1 MSEIALLDFTQE
13 ITCVFLQRSGNFPTA
28 PRHGNDQ
35 QQAAKLRN
43 FAPLSECSL
52 DWKRRR
58 CNSISFWITSDRWLR
73 PSAYCTIAAF
83 SPAKPPSENY
93 FPVTSTITSE
103 QFIIYY
109 LNATT
114 GQYHSYR
121 LLLFILIMYGH
132 FSFPFVILFFKSTFY
147 TAELPVSILCS
158 QSLPFLIP
166 FSCINGFC
174 SPSKSFL
181 PGVTWPSILKQLLVI
196 NIFMF
201 TLFTQLTL
209 ISALQ
214 DRLS

>member
-1 MSEIALLDFTQE
+1 MAETISILHNRCLRTSQTTIWKLFS
-13 ITCVFLQRSGNFPTA
+13 CNFN
-28 PRHGNDQ
+28 HY
-35 QQAAKLRN
+35 
-43 FAPLSECSL
+43 
-52 DWKRRR
+52 DW
-58 CNSISFWITSDRWLR
+58 
-73 PSAYCTIAAF
+73 TI
-83 SPAKPPSENY
+83 Y
-93 FPVTSTITSE
+93 H
-103 QFIIYY
+103 YY

-114 GQYHSYR
+114 GQYHSYW

-214 DRLS
+214 DRLSWSTARCCCVPHLHATNVIRSWSLTPK